1 MHTRKIAS
9 YLLSF
14 DQLRHSPCTSIA
26 ELCSHWSK
34 DYYEVP
40 TSVTLSYKKKDGRKL
55 MLICTWAKVAL
66 VFNIEF
72 QKIQVSSLQSLG
84 KPYRYLIRLT
94 YSDDPVWHV
103 CEPPCCWNNHT
114 ICKQMPTGSCEKAL
128 RGHSK
133 RRLGNSWEFLLK
145 DRRWQYSDPS
155 FMTPISSNQVTYAFS
170 NVISTYLLFLF
181 IEIIFDC
188 VLDRS
193 KPYIEEFK
201 SEISSDV

>member
-1 MHTRKIAS
+1 MDLQRTKCCHVFLSKTAGFCTKIS
-9 YLLSF
+9 QTFQPNFHY
-14 DQLRHSPCTSIA
+14 RI
-26 ELCSHWSK
+26 SHCG
-34 DYYEVP
+34 V
-40 TSVTLSYKKKDGRKL
+40 
-55 MLICTWAKVAL
+55 CTWARVAL

-201 SEISSDV
+201 SEIS